1 MEIFLY
7 FCVNFKFENMKKK
20 LFFLLFLAIGLN
32 SCEKAIET
40 PEQVKGFIQGK
51 WHDET
56 VGTGG
61 LITYYRFE
69 ITDTEIRCW
78 KSNLILSD
86 NGRASDNITIDWAE
100 QTPVPLSIGSV
111 QMKAGSSSKYDKAI
125 RTLGNCNYGTYTFEY
140 SEGLG
145 NMLVFKDITISE
157 DDYHSGKLDRGW
169 EY

>member
-1 MEIFLY
+1 MENFFY
-7 FCVNFKFENMKKK
+7 VCVNFKTDNMKKK
-20 LFFLLFLAIGLN
+20 LFFLLFLAIGLT
-32 SCEKAIET
+32 SCNKAIES

-56 VGTGG
+56 VRTGG

-78 KSNLILSD
+78 KSGIILSN
-86 NGRASDNITIDWAE
+86 NGRASDNEKNDWEE

-111 QMKAGSSSKYDKAI
+111 QMQAGSSSKYDKTI
-125 RTLGNCNYGTYTFEY
+125 RTLGNCSYGTYTFEY

-145 NMLVFKDITISE
+145 NMLVFKDINADE
-157 DDYHSGKLDRGW
+157 DDYHSGTLDRGW